1 MAERSERQSVAL
13 KAAPADVRALA
24 DTALAV
30 RDELVA
36 GPPEELLL
44 HGNFRQGK
52 VLAA

>member
-1 MAERSERQSVAL
+1 MAL

-44 HGNFRQGK
+44 LHGNFRQGK